1 MFVLRKFYLPIV
13 LLFTIVLLAACGGDS
28 EKVITSNAG
37 DITKDE
43 LFDEL
48 VKTNEAE
55 VVIRTVVLKKVL
67 EDNYDVSDEDV
78 NKRLDSLKES
88 AGDNFD
94 MLLQAQN
101 LDEEGLK
108 EELRFALLQEQA
120 FADGLD
126 ITDEDIEAYYDM
138 MLEEVEASHILVETE
153 EEALEIIDELDD
165 GADFAE
171 LAKEYSIDPGT
182 AEDGGDVGFFSLGQ
196 LVGEFTEAAYSMEI
210 DEVSEPVE
218 SDYGYHIIK
227 VTDRRD
233 VDDVGSLEDNYDF
246 ILQTLIETRMTQDE
260 ANAKLNKL
268 IEDAD
273 IEVKIDQFENLF
285 DPEEEEDI
293 DLDDIDDIT
302 DDIDENDSEGNNAN
316 NNND

>member
-1 MFVLRKFYLPIV
+1 
-13 LLFTIVLLAACGGDS
+13 
-28 EKVITSNAG
+28 
-37 DITKDE
+37 
-43 LFDEL
+43 
-48 VKTNEAE
+48 
-55 VVIRTVVLKKVL
+55 
-67 EDNYDVSDEDV
+67 
-78 NKRLDSLKES
+78 
-88 AGDNFD
+88 
-94 MLLQAQN
+94 
-101 LDEEGLK
+101 
-108 EELRFALLQEQA
+108 
-120 FADGLD
+120 
-126 ITDEDIEAYYDM
+126 M

-260 ANAKLNKL
+260 ANDKLNKL

-273 IEVKIDQFENLF
+273 IEVKIDQFENLL
-285 DPEEEEDI
+285 DPEEEDI